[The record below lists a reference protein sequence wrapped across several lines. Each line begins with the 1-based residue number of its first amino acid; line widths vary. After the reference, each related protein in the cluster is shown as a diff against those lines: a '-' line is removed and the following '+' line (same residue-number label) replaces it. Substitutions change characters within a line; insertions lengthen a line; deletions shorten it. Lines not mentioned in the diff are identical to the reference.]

1 MDTKLRELLEDPILE
16 DDSNSTKA
24 VKMLYK
30 SCMNTG
36 GFYLERRETKPSDV
50 VVVVDAD
57 KIEERVEEPLVTLL
71 ASMGGWP
78 VLEGDNWNQDT
89 FDWVEVGW
97 LVGNYSW

>member
-1 MDTKLRELLEDPILE
+1 ME

-36 GFYLERRETKPSDV
+36 ELHLEIRETKPSV
-50 VVVVDAD
+50 VVVVVVD
-57 KIEERVEEPLVTLL
+57 KIEERVEEPLVSLL